1 MKTNIMTGICVFVIL
16 CLLAALLIV
25 LAAGRARE
33 KKLLRRLQEM
43 LEDASAG
50 TFLEGKLE
58 DTKISELESAMW
70 RFLNDSRLS
79 SVQQAEQKQRIQSLI
94 SDISHQTVTPIAN
107 IKIYAE
113 LLKEQQEKWKAGD
126 CSVKEDIAEEIDA
139 VVDQVDKL
147 DFLIGSL
154 VKLSRLENGI
164 LELEPHNCCIREVL
178 TAIRRQFT
186 KKHSRRV
193 SLL

>member
-79 SVQQAEQKQRIQSLI
+79 SVQ
-94 SDISHQTVTPIAN
+94 
-107 IKIYAE
+107 
-113 LLKEQQEKWKAGD
+113 
-126 CSVKEDIAEEIDA
+126 
-139 VVDQVDKL
+139 
-147 DFLIGSL
+147 
-154 VKLSRLENGI
+154 
-164 LELEPHNCCIREVL
+164 
-178 TAIRRQFT
+178 
-186 KKHSRRV
+186 
-193 SLL
+193 